1 MTRAPAGHL
10 SGLEMLRGL
19 AALAVV
25 FHHIAQQLIGNP
37 LAGSAGGR
45 LLLWLGGW
53 GVIVFFVL
61 SGFCIHSSVL
71 KQSQA
76 SEIKPDWPSYF
87 ARRARRIL
95 PGYFVALALSILA
108 GSVASTALISA
119 PTTAGVLTHLTFTSG
134 FTHDT
139 ALQIN
144 CVLWTVVVEVQFYAL
159 YPLFLWLRNR
169 LGITGLTLLLLAMSI
184 AIKLAGRAWLEAD
197 ARWTWHH
204 LFLNLWWVWALGAA
218 LAEMH
223 AGRIQILA
231 GMHWLKATPVA
242 VAVVIASLVLGM
254 VDGQRWHTLWLVV
267 ESYALPLLAAGV
279 VAVMVFS
286 PLGKSGVRPLETLG
300 RWSYSLY
307 LFHPLALWSCWQLAE
322 QRASA
327 NIVVVMLVSSLLLA
341 ALGYRFVERPF
352 QIRRAA

>member
-1 MTRAPAGHL
+1 MNRAPGGHL
-10 SGLEMLRGL
+10 SGLEMMRGL

-25 FHHIAQQLIGNP
+25 CHHIAQQLVGNP

-61 SGFCIHSSVL
+61 SGFCIHGSVL
-71 KQSQA
+71 KQSTTTA
-76 SEIKPDWPSYF
+76 IEPDWRTYF

-95 PGYFVALALSILA
+95 PGYFAALGLSLVA
-108 GSVASTALISA
+108 GSMASTALISA

-159 YPLFLWLRNR
+159 YPLFIGLRNR
-169 LGITGLTLLLLAMSI
+169 LGIAGFTLLLVSI
-184 AIKLAGRAWLEAD
+184 SMAIKLAGRSWFD
-197 ARWTWHH
+197 AEERWTWHH
-204 LFLNLWWVWALGAA
+204 LFLNLWWVWALGAW
-218 LAEMH
+218 LAEVH
-223 AGRIQILA
+223 AGRSRAWL
-231 GMHWLKATPVA
+231 GLRWLKNTPVA
-242 VAVVIASLVLGM
+242 VAVIIASLVLGM

-267 ESYALPLLAAGV
+267 ESYALPVLATGV
-279 VAVMVFS
+279 VGAMVFS
-286 PLGKSGVRPLETLG
+286 PLGQGRVPVMEALG

-307 LFHPLALWSCWQLAE
+307 LFHPLALWGCWQLAE

-327 NIVVVMLVSSLLLA
+327 KLVVAMLVSSGLLA
-341 ALGYRFVERPF
+341 ALGYRLVERPF
-352 QIRRAA
+352 QARRAT